1 MNPSRLW
8 RILQGIRANQKRIN
22 IINDFSYYD
31 VFFPVLSGWRL
42 RENHEWRAL
51 TTATEDVTTFTIPS
65 VYLLQL
71 SGISD
76 QKIGYFPYQLL
87 IISIFFSQF
96 QVKEARKFKWAI
108 CYNIVSKATAIFSLR
123 NSLRGRRSNR
133 KGKGIRAR
141 DRARWRREEGNACR
155 YCFRHSAY

>member
-1 MNPSRLW
+1 M
-8 RILQGIRANQKRIN
+8 
-22 IINDFSYYD
+22 
-31 VFFPVLSGWRL
+31 
-42 RENHEWRAL
+42 
-51 TTATEDVTTFTIPS
+51 ATEDVTTFKISS

-108 CYNIVSKATAIFSLR
+108 CYNIVSKATAIF
-123 NSLRGRRSNR
+123 
-133 KGKGIRAR
+133 
-141 DRARWRREEGNACR
+141 
-155 YCFRHSAY
+155 

>member
-1 MNPSRLW
+1 M
-8 RILQGIRANQKRIN
+8 
-22 IINDFSYYD
+22 
-31 VFFPVLSGWRL
+31 
-42 RENHEWRAL
+42 
-51 TTATEDVTTFTIPS
+51 ATEDVTTFTISS

-108 CYNIVSKATAIFSLR
+108 FSSYAIACVAGVQIG
-123 NSLRGRRSNR
+123 RGRELGRETAREGGGR
-133 KGKGIRAR
+133 KGTPAGIVFAIPPT
-141 DRARWRREEGNACR
+141 N
-155 YCFRHSAY
+155 